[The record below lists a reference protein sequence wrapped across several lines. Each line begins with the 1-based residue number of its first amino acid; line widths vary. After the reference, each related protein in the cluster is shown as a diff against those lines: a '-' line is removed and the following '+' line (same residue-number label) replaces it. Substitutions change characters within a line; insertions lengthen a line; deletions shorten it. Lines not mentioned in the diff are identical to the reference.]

1 MADEGRA
8 KVNSDPVLGAID
20 HLLSVLEQIS
30 RDRVAI
36 AQRAELIRIRREAGV
51 PYAVIVPDESPPL
64 IVERTRHSLNEL
76 VRAAGR
82 LQRAEARALYAE
94 GLSMDRIASLFG
106 ISRQRVADLVKNAT
120 EEVS

>member
-1 MADEGRA
+1 MADTGQRE
-8 KVNSDPVLGAID
+8 VHDDPVLIAID
-20 HLLSVLEQIS
+20 HLLGVLDDIS
-30 RDRVAI
+30 RDRAAI
-36 AQRAELIRIRREAGV
+36 AKRAELIRTRRQAGV

-64 IVERTRHSLNEL
+64 IVERTRHSLNDL
-76 VRAAGR
+76 VYAAGR

-106 ISRQRVADLVKNAT
+106 ISRQRVADLVKHAT